1 ADLMNDLS
9 VFFTALSSVL
19 EGFRERAA
27 GVKALLADRTTT
39 FLIVTSPEREP
50 VEEAIF
56 FRGKLREAGMRF
68 GGLVVNRVHPL
79 ATAAGDED
87 ATPDEAAVAA
97 ELGGD
102 AALARKVVRT
112 LGEFRLLARR
122 DAASLERLAREVG
135 DDDPIVVPHL
145 DGDVHDVDGLVLVHR
160 HLFAEGARRAELLD
174 EAAF

>member
-1 ADLMNDLS
+1 
-9 VFFTALSSVL
+9 VL
-19 EGFRERAA
+19 DGFRERAA
-27 GVKALLADRTTT
+27 GVKALLADDATT

-56 FRGKLREAGMRF
+56 FRGKLREAGLPF

-79 ATAAGDED
+79 GPDDGPADV
-87 ATPDEAAVAA
+87 DEAAVAA

-102 AALARKVVRT
+102 VALARKVVRT
-112 LGEFRLLARR
+112 LGEFRVLAVR
-122 DAASLERLAREVG
+122 DAASLERLARDVG
-135 DDDPIVVPHL
+135 DRDPIVVPHL

-160 HLFAEGARRAELLD
+160 HLFAEGAERAALLN